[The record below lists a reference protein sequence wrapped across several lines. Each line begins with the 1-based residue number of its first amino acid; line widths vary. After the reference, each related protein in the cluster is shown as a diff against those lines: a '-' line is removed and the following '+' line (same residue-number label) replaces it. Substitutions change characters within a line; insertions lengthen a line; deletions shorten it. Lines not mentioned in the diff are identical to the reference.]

1 MNLSKG
7 NFSSY
12 NRDDMQEACTI
23 LNGNAGYLLW
33 TIFAGNADSFD
44 VDLSPA
50 WILKILIEMEWMTSA
65 SLVIWLIMNMIAME
79 LNFILKQ
86 WCGRNELI
94 WYQKV
99 ELVKRVN
106 LVMNL
111 KKSMQNY

>member
-1 MNLSKG
+1 VLEIPKYAYQMNMHVNNSMNLSKG

-50 WILKILIEMEWMTSA
+50 
-65 SLVIWLIMNMIAME
+65 
-79 LNFILKQ
+79 
-86 WCGRNELI
+86 
-94 WYQKV
+94 
-99 ELVKRVN
+99 
-106 LVMNL
+106 
-111 KKSMQNY
+111 